1 MTAGSPCAGL
11 KVVELAVGVTD
22 LGLGLAGGLPG
33 RLLADLGATVVRVT
47 GTAPAPIDEDVPW
60 GRAWHRDK
68 HRVATDSADE
78 AFALITGADVVLAY
92 GPEDLVEARGL
103 GYAGVRAANPTVIY
117 ARCRPS
123 SASGGPVDDYGLLVE
138 ARAGF
143 CTQLAGNRP
152 GPTFVD
158 VRAPGI
164 GAASLLTVEV
174 LALLGR
180 RARTGVG
187 GWAETSLYD
196 GLLATLGCMIGR
208 SERAAPE
215 IESYWEKGSTFP
227 NFLYRCADGELLQVW
242 FGGKGMYPAL
252 IGVLGDE
259 PSADGYYTDQMT
271 GKLGERARRWVTFFA
286 ARPR

>member
-1 MTAGSPCAGL
+1 MTTTSPCHGL
-11 KVVELAVGVTD
+11 KVVELAVAVTT
-22 LGLGLAGGLPG
+22 LGLGLAGALPG
-33 RLLADLGATVVRVT
+33 RLLSDLGASVT
-47 GTAPAPIDEDVPW
+47 RIEGATEAPIDEDVPW
-60 GRAWHRDK
+60 TRPWHRDK
-68 HRVATDSADE
+68 HRIRTDDPE
-78 AFALITGADVVLAY
+78 QAFAQLAAADVVLAY
-92 GPEDLVEARGL
+92 GPEHLVEARGL
-103 GYAGVRAANPTVIY
+103 GYTDVTAANPTVVY

-123 SASGGPVDDYGLLVE
+123 TTGKGVVDDYALLVE

-143 CTQLAGNRP
+143 LTQLPGNRP
-152 GPTFVD
+152 GPTFID
-158 VRAPGI
+158 TRASGI

-180 RARTGVG
+180 RARTGAG

-252 IGVLGDE
+252 I
-259 PSADGYYTDQMT
+259 
-271 GKLGERARRWVTFFA
+271 
-286 ARPR
+286 